1 MYLSRAFILRLHSQ
15 HLRSLVVWTKF
26 IFGCPCISL
35 FKIIF
40 SRCIT
45 RFIVPLIPLG
55 CYRES
60 PSAPRVFPV
69 QFLDYTDIDW
79 STYPNMDHVIQA
91 CARAA
96 VARGYNIFSIQFYT
110 QCRWGPSAS
119 TDFARSGK
127 SQGCYS
133 GLGAWGT
140 GFVYRVRGGGVG
152 PGEFGAT
159 HARTH
164 THTHTHTRTHTHTYT
179 HARIYARTHLR
190 TYTHTRAH
198 THAFTRIHART
209 PLRDRNEKCL
219 VSSHVLPLTSQNGRP
234 LWRHNTI
241 SRWFLLLGVFSLN
254 PSKIMLAHPL

>member
-55 CYRES
+55 CYREN

-110 QCRWGPSAS
+110 QCRWGPKAS
-119 TDFARSGK
+119 TDFARNGK
-127 SQGCYS
+127 SQGCYA

-164 THTHTHTRTHTHTYT
+164 TRTHARTHARTHIHTHTSTHV
-179 HARIYARTHLR
+179 
-190 TYTHTRAH
+190 
-198 THAFTRIHART
+198 RIHART
-209 PLRDRNEKCL
+209 RTHPRTSTHASRCVTEMRN
-219 VSSHVLPLTSQNGRP
+219 VWSVVTSS
-234 LWRHNTI
+234 LWRHKMADLSDVTTP
-241 SRWFLLLGVFSLN
+241 SLAGFFFLESSHWTPARLC
-254 PSKIMLAHPL
+254 

>member
-1 MYLSRAFILRLHSQ
+1 MYLSRAFILRVHSQ
-15 HLRSLVVWTKF
+15 HLGSLVVRTKF

-35 FKIIF
+35 FEIIF
-40 SRCIT
+40 SRCMT

-55 CYRES
+55 CYREN

-110 QCRWGPSAS
+110 QCRWGPKAS
-119 TDFARSGK
+119 TDFARNGK
-127 SQGCYS
+127 SQGCYA

-164 THTHTHTRTHTHTYT
+164 TRTHARTHTHTHPRTYAST
-179 HARIYARTHLR
+179 HAHARIH
-190 TYTHTRAH
+190 
-198 THAFTRIHART
+198 
-209 PLRDRNEKCL
+209 
-219 VSSHVLPLTSQNGRP
+219 
-234 LWRHNTI
+234 
-241 SRWFLLLGVFSLN
+241 
-254 PSKIMLAHPL
+254 AHPRTQAAA